1 MEHVL
6 CARPRKQFERPF
18 RERGGSHSE
27 LGYIVKENATEEV
40 GLGLG
45 FKDRKVQRSPG
56 MYPRK
61 HTGEPKQGSG
71 CGCSRLGRSC
81 AEPHL
86 EGTEA
91 HREGKFTEWSALGDF
106 KYQAQETT

>member
-1 MEHVL
+1 MCVIHL
-6 CARPRKQFERPF
+6 PRREGPF

-27 LGYIVKENATEEV
+27 LGYIVKENATKEV